1 MTKTVLFSIIVVVAI
16 ILGIAIHFYDKK
28 LIRGIKKHEE
38 MMEKRGFLKDILLKK
53 IRIDKYNLM

>member
-28 LIRGIKKHEE
+28 LIKGIKKHEE
-38 MMEKRGFLKDILLKK
+38 MMEKKGLFKRHFKK
-53 IRIDKYNLM
+53 IGIDKYNLM

>member
-28 LIRGIKKHEE
+28 LIKGIKKHEE
-38 MMEKRGFLKDILLKK
+38 MMEKKGLFKK
-53 IRIDKYNLM
+53 

>member
-1 MTKTVLFSIIVVVAI
+1 MTKTVLFSIIAVVTI

-38 MMEKRGFLKDILLKK
+38 MMEKKGLFKRHFIKK
-53 IRIDKYNLM
+53 